1 MAAVRPP
8 VAMTAV
14 TPSSSGRPAATS
26 APNASSRITIV
37 SGSESVSAFLRSSSN
52 IFETAL
58 PVLASPNCSMFSSGC
73 AFCAAAVAARIGST
87 LSSAF
92 SESPLISKVT
102 TAEWPSREIW
112 PTLPLAYG
120 D

>member
-1 MAAVRPP
+1 MMPI
-8 VAMTAV
+8 VAITAV

-26 APNASSRITIV
+26 APNASSRITSVI
-37 SGSESVSAFLRSSSN
+37 GSEIVSAFLRSSSN

-58 PVLASPNCSMFSSGC
+58 PVLASPNCSMRSSGC

-92 SESPLISKVT
+92 SESPLISKF
-102 TAEWPSREIW
+102 TATEWPSREIC
-112 PTLPLAYG
+112 PALPLA
-120 D
+120 